1 MSEARLRL
9 LASEGTLW
17 AVLDAC
23 DAPDVPAR
31 VQLRGPEK
39 GDCLWKG
46 TARERNWAVAP
57 WLANVDLDL
66 YGWIRETLWEE
77 PWGVFVEARTTLD
90 ALRGHFRRIHVVED
104 PAGKKMVFRFYDP
117 RVLGSYL
124 RTATAAERAEL
135 FGPVE
140 AFWGVLG
147 EPGARAPERFPK
159 EARR

>member
-31 VQLRGPEK
+31 VELRGPEN

-46 TARERNWAVAP
+46 RTRERHWAVAP
-57 WLANVDLDL
+57 WLVNVDLALFD
-66 YGWIRETLWEE
+66 WIRATLWEE
-77 PWGVFVEARTTLD
+77 PWGLFAEAKTTID

-104 PAGKKMVFRFYDP
+104 QAGKRMYFRFYDP
-117 RVLGSYL
+117 RVLRTYL
-124 RTATAAERAEL
+124 GTATAAEHVEF
-135 FGPVE
+135 FGPVT
-140 AFWGVLG
+140 AYWGVLG
-147 EPGARAPERFPK
+147 PPGARTLTPFRK
-159 EARR
+159 EDRA

>member
-31 VQLRGPEK
+31 VGLRGPDK

-46 TARERNWAVAP
+46 RTRERYWAVAP
-57 WLANVDLDL
+57 WLVNVDLALFD
-66 YGWIRETLWEE
+66 WIRATLWEQ
-77 PWGVFVEARTTLD
+77 PWGLFAEAKSTLD

-104 PAGKKMVFRFYDP
+104 PAGKRMVFRFYDP
-117 RVLGSYL
+117 RVLRTHL
-124 RTATAAERAEL
+124 ETATAAERAEF
-135 FGPVE
+135 FGPVT
-140 AFWGVLG
+140 AYWGVYG
-147 EPGARAPERFPK
+147 EPGARSATPFRK
-159 EARR
+159 EDRA